1 MKENTITQGLS
12 YIYFE
17 KVLSQLVS
25 LVVTIVLA
33 RILSP
38 HDYGLVAILIVFLNI
53 ADVFVT
59 AGLGNALIQQK
70 NIEDKD
76 YSTILTFSLCLSF
89 LLYLL
94 FFVLAPYIAIYYKM
108 PMLKSLLRVLALRL
122 PLAAFTS
129 VQQAFIS
136 RNMLFHKQLLSTLI
150 GCVVSA
156 VVGIYMAINGS
167 GAWALVIQ
175 YVCNAFVSLLVLQIL
190 IPLKY
195 KVIFA
200 IDRFKKLFS
209 FGWKLLVTALID
221 RIYNEVRSLVIG
233 KMFTPSDLAFYTK
246 GQFFPNLLMSNID
259 SSMTRVLFP
268 VISRQQ
274 DDLFQVR
281 EIVSKTVSVS
291 SYLVI
296 PILVLFSFIAEKVVY
311 ILLTDKWLPCV
322 PYLQIFCIYYM
333 FTPIKSAKYQA
344 ITAIGRADISLRCEI
359 IQKIFGV
366 AILLYTIFICRTVLA
381 IALGNIVFTI
391 ITVIITAI
399 VCKKYIKLS
408 YNQQFKDIFHS
419 IVISIFLY
427 VILLVTSYISINIYL
442 DLLIQSL
449 IFVIAYI
456 SISKMFG
463 FDEFVKLENMFFS
476 FWKKKRLF

>member
-122 PLAAFTS
+122 PLAALTS

-156 VVGIYMAINGS
+156 VVGISMAINGS

-296 PILVLFSFIAEKVVY
+296 RGCNLN
-311 ILLTDKWLPCV
+311 CV
-322 PYLQIFCIYYM
+322 KAC
-333 FTPIKSAKYQA
+333 S
-344 ITAIGRADISLRCEI
+344 
-359 IQKIFGV
+359 
-366 AILLYTIFICRTVLA
+366 
-381 IALGNIVFTI
+381 
-391 ITVIITAI
+391 
-399 VCKKYIKLS
+399 
-408 YNQQFKDIFHS
+408 
-419 IVISIFLY
+419 
-427 VILLVTSYISINIYL
+427 
-442 DLLIQSL
+442 
-449 IFVIAYI
+449 
-456 SISKMFG
+456 
-463 FDEFVKLENMFFS
+463 
-476 FWKKKRLF
+476 